1 MSTSAAPHSAQNAIV
16 RHDFAAMPRYLV
28 NLSGIVLNIP
38 YPAQARHISLGLCG
52 VYDIYQELSY
62 EMWDRLPY
70 IDLLKFVLP
79 YHLSGASKKAN
90 PVAELRVFA
99 KLVWAQDSDG
109 LDLRDIEQLAEWV
122 LTSVQ
127 KSFRE
132 KDKQIVA
139 ERLEELGLG
148 GRDSHKDSVKAF
160 GKLIKA
166 VYGNELEGKN
176 IVEDLRLWRR
186 PRQPE
191 ELLTCLINGV
201 PWLIYEAY
209 RPHDHGHVVAHAAVT
224 PSHVVTL
231 TFYLDDKTP
240 DYFSPNLNVDDVIPL
255 DIRNLMR
262 EIRVIY
268 SPYARTDV
276 HIADRRADEV
286 V

>member
-1 MSTSAAPHSAQNAIV
+1 MSISAAPHSTQNAVI
-16 RHDFAAMPRYLV
+16 RHDFAAMPRYLI
-28 NLSGIVLNIP
+28 NLSGIVLSVP

-62 EMWDRLPY
+62 EVWDLPY

-79 YHLSGASKKAN
+79 YHLSGASKKAS

-109 LDLRDIEQLAEWV
+109 LDLRDIEQLAEWL

-127 KSFRE
+127 KEYRA
-132 KDKQIVA
+132 KDKQIIA
-139 ERLEELGLG
+139 ERLEELNLG
-148 GRDSHKDSVKAF
+148 ARGSHKSPEKAF
-160 GKLIKA
+160 GKLVKA
-166 VYGNELEGKN
+166 VYGRELAGQD

-186 PRQPE
+186 PRRPE

-201 PWLIYEAY
+201 PWLVYEAY
-209 RPHDHGHVVAHAAVT
+209 KPHDHGHVVAHAAIT
-224 PSHVVTL
+224 PRHVVSL
-231 TFYLDDKTP
+231 TFYLDDKTL
-240 DYFSPNLNVDDVIPL
+240 DYFSPNLNFEGIIPR

-262 EIRVIY
+262 EMRIIY
-268 SPYARTDV
+268 SPYARTDAY
-276 HIADRRADEV
+276 IENGREDEV